1 MTVCQYDCS
10 ADTSCGTC
18 DAVNSIT
25 QCDACD
31 TGMLVMKN
39 PYIAAEEVCLPGET
53 YECCVTV
60 CEAPNYV
67 ETYVTPIRRSLL
79 NVDEDYCV
87 MGACDVS
94 CDTCT
99 LRDDATKCTAC
110 PGVEMAVHASYT
122 EDYFSCAADCSAL
135 TDYFM
140 YDTDHC
146 ADDGCPEDVGIY
158 MIDDVYANW
167 DYLNC
172 DVPVDVDE
180 DNCLAFDLVGDGEY
194 EDFIALCFPL
204 LAECEAFLTAGEAD
218 LPEQFTYPCGEFPEE
233 PEDDD
238 DDEEDDDDEDD
249 DDFSFK
255 PFNTILALAALLAL

>member
-1 MTVCQYDCS
+1 
-10 ADTSCGTC
+10 
-18 DAVNSIT
+18 
-25 QCDACD
+25 
-31 TGMLVMKN
+31 MKD
-39 PYIAAEEVCLPGET
+39 PYIAAEEFCLPGVDRY

-67 ETYVTPIRRSLL
+67 ETYVTPAVRRSLL
-79 NVDEDYCV
+79 TPGEDYCV
-87 MGACDVS
+87 MGACDGS

-122 EDYFSCAADCSAL
+122 EDYFSCSDCSTL

-146 ADDGCPEDVGIY
+146 ADDGCPEDEGIY
-158 MIDDVYANW
+158 MIDELYADW
-167 DYLNC
+167 TYLNC
-172 DVPVDVDE
+172 DVPEDQDE
-180 DNCLAFDLVGDGEY
+180 DNCLAFDTVGDGEY
-194 EDFIALCFPL
+194 EDFIGLCFPQ
-204 LAECEAFLTAGEAD
+204 LAECEAFLTAGEDD
-218 LPEQFTYPCGEFPEE
+218 LPDQFTYPCGEFPEE

-238 DDEEDDDDEDD
+238 DDDEDDDD

-255 PFNTILALAALLAL
+255 PFTTILALAALLAL